1 MTPRRYGPLA
11 YVPITRRPKLTWPG
25 GATPHL
31 MRVLFSRVQLP
42 FGAQEQRHSTP
53 DV

>member
-25 GATPHL
+25 GA
-31 MRVLFSRVQLP
+31 RVGSFIDALEGRLL
-42 FGAQEQRHSTP
+42 T
-53 DV
+53 